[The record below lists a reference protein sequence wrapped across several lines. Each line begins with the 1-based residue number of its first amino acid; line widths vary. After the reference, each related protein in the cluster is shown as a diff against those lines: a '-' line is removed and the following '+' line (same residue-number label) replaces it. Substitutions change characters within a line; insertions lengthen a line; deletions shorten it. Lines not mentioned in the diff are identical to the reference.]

1 MAIPKNTL
9 HHQLLCDILM
19 SKSYFYRGR
28 LDAYLRY
35 RTSQPQS
42 ERCNQAQ
49 RQSWQQPGARPLHP
63 TQDTFR
69 SIRQKPVEK
78 SHHFTTLPSLG
89 FVSTAGR
96 KLTLKTRTQRSIII
110 IIIIK
115 NRLEFETGFIQRMTF
130 VRKTTVSIRWTPV
143 KRFHIKTI
151 LYK

>member
-1 MAIPKNTL
+1 MRTFVIVRAGHRARDVTRHNGNHGSSQEPGPCIL
-9 HHQLLCDILM
+9 H
-19 SKSYFYRGR
+19 KTR
-28 LDAYLRY
+28 L
-35 RTSQPQS
+35 
-42 ERCNQAQ
+42 
-49 RQSWQQPGARPLHP
+49 GPLG
-63 TQDTFR
+63 QE
-69 SIRQKPVEK
+69 PVEK

-110 IIIIK
+110 IIIIIK

-143 KRFHIKTI
+143 KHFHIKTI